1 MIQLGCDQ
9 STTDQSI
16 KAAADMRFTLTTKEA
31 ATELRTS
38 ESTLRR
44 LRKEGVLK
52 PGVHFIAVGAGAVAP
67 NMLWSAS
74 EVQETLAKRTRRLMA
89 APATRVHQS
98 PVALEP
104 SGAAG

>member
-1 MIQLGCDQ
+1 
-9 STTDQSI
+9 
-16 KAAADMRFTLTTKEA
+16 MRFTLTTKEA

-67 NMLWSAS
+67 NILWSAS
-74 EVQETLAKRTRRLMA
+74 EVQEALAKRTRRLMA
-89 APATRVHQS
+89 APTTRVHQS
-98 PVALEP
+98 PIALDR
-104 SGAAG
+104 AAATG